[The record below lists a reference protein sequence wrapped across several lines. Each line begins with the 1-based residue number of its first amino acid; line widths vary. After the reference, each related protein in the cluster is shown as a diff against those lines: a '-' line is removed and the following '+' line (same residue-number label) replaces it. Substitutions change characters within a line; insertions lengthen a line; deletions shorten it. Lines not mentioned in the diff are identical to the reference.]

1 MYSSN
6 VFMVDNNNDDK
17 NNDEIIIQPS
27 SSSITKSIKMKQNKF
42 QSSNHQ
48 SIEWSNKTTIVTK
61 LRSYFQLS
69 SLSSSLSFSLK
80 NFDSITKIIIINII
94 IIIIGCLSSLPV
106 IVSGK
111 FIQLYNNVND
121 RNE

>member
-1 MYSSN
+1 MYSSI
-6 VFMVDNNNDDK
+6 VFMDDNNNDDK

-42 QSSNHQ
+42 KSSNHQ
-48 SIEWSNKTTIVTK
+48 SIEWSNKATIVTK

-69 SLSSSLSFSLK
+69 SSSLSSFSLK
-80 NFDSITKIIIINII
+80 NSITKIIIINII

>member
-1 MYSSN
+1 
-6 VFMVDNNNDDK
+6 MVDNNNDEK

-42 QSSNHQ
+42 KSSNHQ
-48 SIEWSNKTTIVTK
+48 SIEWSNKATIVTK

-69 SLSSSLSFSLK
+69 SLSSLLSFSLK
-80 NFDSITKIIIINII
+80 NSITKIIIINII